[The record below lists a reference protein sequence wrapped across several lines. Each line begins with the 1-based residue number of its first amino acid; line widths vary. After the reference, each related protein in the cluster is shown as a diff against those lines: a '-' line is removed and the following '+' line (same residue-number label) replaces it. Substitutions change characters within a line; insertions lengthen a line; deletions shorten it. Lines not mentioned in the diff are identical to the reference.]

1 MVEVLI
7 GSAGFNWNFGSKCQ
21 TKDSKPTKIFRDFN
35 YILNFMY
42 KNQGKLFWECIIS
55 TGVGKGL
62 ICSIVCLVISLD
74 CQEAI
79 YNHSAI
85 TR

>member
-7 GSAGFNWNFGSKCQ
+7 GSADFSWAFGSKSQ
-21 TKDSKPTKIFRDFN
+21 TKDSKPTKIFREFN

-55 TGVGKGL
+55 TGGGKGS
-62 ICSIVCLVISLD
+62 ICSTVCLVISLD

-85 TR
+85 TC